1 MRKDRENRKT
11 LTGNCWGLVLLAAV
25 LVMWLAAEGA
35 VSELGTEDGV
45 ALLAGAMVAPD
56 EVPLCAEVTMELEAE
71 LVVTDEVSL
80 LVGDEAPW

>member
-25 LVMWLAAEGA
+25 LVMWLAAEVA

-45 ALLAGAMVAPD
+45 PLLTGVMVALD
-56 EVPLCAEVTMELEAE
+56 EVPLCAEVTMELKVE
-71 LVVTDEVSL
+71 LVITDEVSL